1 MQSLLIN
8 YQCIENIMKILLTGA
23 DGQVGY
29 ELWRTLQHLGEVIP
43 TTRNGREI
51 DGMPTLSLNLA
62 NSADIEKKVNAI
74 QPDLVCNAAAYTA
87 VDNAENDQDMAYA
100 INAETPAIF
109 AKYAVITDTRLVH
122 YSTDYV
128 FSGNGSKPWTEDDF
142 CDPQSTYGRTKL
154 QAEQNIIDSGCQ
166 HMIFRTSWVFS
177 DRGQNFVKSMLRL
190 AQEKTELNIVD
201 DQVGS
206 PTLASSLAMATTM
219 TLMNPVDG
227 LYHMT
232 SSGKTSWCGFAR
244 RIFSQACKINM
255 IENAPIVNSI
265 TTDQYPTPATR
276 PKYSV
281 LDCNKLK
288 NTFDISMPNWQ
299 TALQLCMQNIR
310 RQA

>member
-1 MQSLLIN
+1 
-8 YQCIENIMKILLTGA
+8 MKILLTGA

-51 DGMPTLSLNLA
+51 DGMPTLALDITKA
-62 NSADIEKKVNAI
+62 ADIEKKINAI

-87 VDNAENDQDMAYA
+87 VDNAENDQDMAYT
-100 INAETPAIF
+100 INAEAPAIF

-142 CDPQSTYGRTKL
+142 CDPQSIYGRTKL
-154 QAEQNIIDSGCQ
+154 QAEQSIIDSGCK

-190 AQEKTELNIVD
+190 AQEKPELNIVD

-206 PTLASSLAMATTM
+206 PTLASSLAMATAL
-219 TLMNPVDG
+219 TLTKPVDG

-244 RIFSQACKINM
+244 RIFSQAKKLDIIPNT
-255 IENAPIVNSI
+255 PIVNSI
-265 TTDQYPTPATR
+265 TTDQYPTAATR

-281 LDCNKLK
+281 LDCNKLR
-288 NTFDISMPNWQ
+288 NTFDINMPNWQ

>member
-1 MQSLLIN
+1 
-8 YQCIENIMKILLTGA
+8 MKILLTGA

-43 TTRNGREI
+43 TTRNGREV
-51 DGMPTLSLNLA
+51 DGMPTLSLDLA
-62 NSADIEKKVNAI
+62 NSTDIEKKANAI
-74 QPDLVCNAAAYTA
+74 QPDLICNAAAFTA
-87 VDNAENDQDMAYA
+87 VDNAESEQDLAYS
-100 INAETPAIF
+100 INSEAPAIF
-109 AKYAVITDTRLVH
+109 AKYAVITDTKLIH

-128 FSGNGSKPWTEDDF
+128 FSGQASKPFLETDM
-142 CDPQSTYGRTKL
+142 CDPQSIYGHTKL
-154 QAEQNIIDSGCQ
+154 QGEQNIIDSGCQ

-190 AQEKTELNIVD
+190 AQEKSELNIVD

-206 PTLASSLAMATTM
+206 PTLASSLAIATAM
-219 TLMNPVDG
+219 TILKPVDG

-244 RIFSQACKINM
+244 RIFSQAHKLGI
-255 IENAPIVNSI
+255 IEQAPVVNSI
-265 TTDQYPTPATR
+265 TTEQYPTPAVR

-281 LDCNKLK
+281 LDCTKLK
-288 NTFDISMPNWQ
+288 NTFNINMPNWQ

-310 RQA
+310 RKA